1 MSFIRGIFQRVKSAF
16 PSSKKLIGT
25 DLQGNRYY
33 EEPRGSFP
41 RRTIELNDGR
51 SHYQDVSDADLP
63 VQWMAWLRHTRT
75 HAPTHQELEYHEAI
89 KQATIQKAK
98 ALELDWAKRKL
109 ELQAARSEQAAKENL
124 PKPKLNEAFDKKE
137 FEPESWTPTSA
148 KK

>member
-1 MSFIRGIFQRVKSAF
+1 MSFIRGLFQKVKGVF
-16 PSSKKLIGT
+16 PTSKRLVGT

-51 SHYQDVSDADLP
+51 SHYQDVSDTDLP
-63 VQWMAWLRHTRT
+63 VQWMAWLRHTRS

-89 KQATIQKAK
+89 KKSTIQKAK
-98 ALELDWAKRKL
+98 KLELEWANRKL
-109 ELQAARSEQAAKENL
+109 ELQAAKSDESAKEKL

-137 FEPESWTPTSA
+137 FEPEPWSPSSV